1 MCCHFNVLFATHGEM
16 VADLSQGW
24 VFPKMDGEN
33 IGKPNPIKMDDL
45 GVCPLFLETS
55 IYRVPIG
62 FVFVAFAPK
71 TGSSDPGIPMDLSQQ
86 KSQL

>member
-33 IGKPNPIKMDDL
+33 NGKPNPIKMDD
-45 GVCPLFLETS
+45 TS